1 MTVITSLD
9 DEPVNVQ
16 MIQENRRK
24 LGTFKSASCSNGR
37 CPDSVLWY
45 FFGSQQEKP
54 EIRPTLK
61 RMLST
66 ISNY

>member
-9 DEPVNVQ
+9 DEPVNMR
-16 MIQENRRK
+16 MIQENSRK

-37 CPDSVLWY
+37 CTDSVLRY

-54 EIRPTLK
+54 EIHPTLK
-61 RMLST
+61 RTLST